1 MPILNCGVI
10 GSSRLG
16 KFHAAKYAQIEGCNL
31 LAVAD
36 IEEKICREVAATYS
50 TAFVTDYREL
60 LGKLDAV
67 SIVTPT
73 ATHYEIA
80 RKFLEHGTH
89 VLLEKPITLL
99 LEEADELIQL
109 AERHRRVLQIGHI
122 ERFNPALLDLNELLH
137 EPMYIESTRLMPFK
151 GKVMDSCVIQ
161 DLMIHDLDI
170 ILYLVA
176 SEVTDIRAKGTG
188 VLSCNTDIAN
198 ARIEFAN
205 GCTANVTA
213 SHISR
218 KNERKLRLFQKDYYF
233 SIDFYNNCHTVCRHK
248 GDCRIE
254 CKEKKFPRSD
264 ALRAEIEHFLSCIR
278 ENKQPLV
285 SGREGRFA
293 LDIALR
299 ITEAMTH

>member
-10 GSSRLG
+10 GTGRLG
-16 KFHAAKYAQIEGCNL
+16 RFHAEKYAQAENCNL

-36 IEEKICREVAATYS
+36 VEEKACREVAAACS
-50 TAFVTDYREL
+50 TSFFTDYREL

-67 SIVTPT
+67 SVATPT
-73 ATHYEIA
+73 ETHYEIA
-80 RKFLEHGTH
+80 REFLRHDTH
-89 VLLEKPITLL
+89 VLLEKPMTLS
-99 LEEADELIQL
+99 LEEADELIRI
-109 AERHRRVLQIGHI
+109 ADRHRRVLQIGHV
-122 ERFNPALLDLNELLH
+122 ERFNPALLSLDDLLH

-151 GKVMDSCVIQ
+151 REAMDNCVIR

-188 VLSCNTDIAN
+188 ILSDNTDIAN

-205 GCTANVTA
+205 GCTASVTA
-213 SHISR
+213 SRISR
-218 KNERKLRLFQKDYYF
+218 KNERKLRVFQKDHYF
-233 SIDFYNNCHTVCRHK
+233 SIDFYNRSHTACRHK
-248 GDCRIE
+248 GDYRIE
-254 CKEKKFPRSD
+254 CEEKTFPHSD
-264 ALRAEIEHFLSCIR
+264 ALYAEIEHFLECVR
-278 ENKQPLV
+278 ENRQPLV

-299 ITEAMTH
+299 IAEAMAR

>member
-10 GSSRLG
+10 GTGRLG
-16 KFHAAKYAQIEGCNL
+16 KFHAEKYAQIEDCNL

-36 IEEKICREVAATYS
+36 IEEKACREVATIHS
-50 TAFVTDYREL
+50 SLFVTDYREL

-67 SIVTPT
+67 SIATPT

-80 RKFLEHGTH
+80 REFLDHGTH
-89 VLLEKPITLL
+89 VLLEKPMTLS
-99 LEEADELIQL
+99 LEEADELIRI
-109 AERHRRVLQIGHI
+109 ADRRRRLLQIGHI
-122 ERFNPALLDLNELLH
+122 ERFNPALLNLDGLLR
-137 EPMYIESTRLMPFK
+137 EPMYIESARLMPFK
-151 GKVMDSCVIQ
+151 SGTMDSCVIR

-176 SEVTDIRAKGTG
+176 SEVTDIKARGAGI
-188 VLSCNTDIAN
+188 LSSNTDIAN

-213 SHISR
+213 SRISR
-218 KNERKLRLFQKDYYF
+218 KTERKLRLFQKDHYF
-233 SIDFYNNCHTVCRHK
+233 SIDFYNNRHTICRHK
-248 GDCRIE
+248 GNYRIE
-254 CKEKKFPRSD
+254 CKEEKFPRSD
-264 ALRAEIEHFLSCIR
+264 ALRTEIKHFLRCIR

-285 SGREGRFA
+285 GGREGRFA

-299 ITEAMTH
+299 ISAAMAR